1 MKGRRKADLQ
11 TLDLFAAPADGD
23 SMALS
28 TTDWLAALERL
39 ADAGCCAA
47 WTAPWR
53 PLSPRRTPRPGLR
66 CWWPPPCWRRWRG
79 AATAACP

>member
-23 SMALS
+23 TIAPG
-28 TTDWLAALERL
+28 TTDWL
-39 ADAGCCAA
+39 AA

-53 PLSPRRTPRPGLR
+53 PLSPRRTQRPGLR
-66 CWWPPPCWRRWRG
+66 CWLPPPCWRRWRG
-79 AATAACP
+79 AVTAACP